1 MASAA
6 NLDLVLAKFGAF
18 VKKLEGSIHVSDAF
32 LFGSYAKGTAT
43 PESDID
49 VLVLSPDFSGDRFED
64 LLLLM
69 KVRQNIDLRI
79 EPHPFRADV
88 FNESHPFFQEVK
100 DSLIRIL

>member
-1 MASAA
+1 M
-6 NLDLVLAKFGAF
+6 
-18 VKKLEGSIHVSDAF
+18 
-32 LFGSYAKGTAT
+32 SYREVRG
-43 PESDID
+43 
-49 VLVLSPDFSGDRFED
+49 ED

-100 DSLIRIL
+100 DSLIRIA